1 MAKIDE
7 CIYLCSEMMKALNG
21 LSLKSVQDW
30 ENGLK
35 IATGLM
41 NVKKS
46 LESMKQDME
55 VCNHEK
61 NNSQ

>member
-41 NVKKS
+41 DVKKS
-46 LESMKQDME
+46 LQSMKQDQE
-55 VCNHEK
+55 AVNEK